1 MKIDYL
7 DVDNK
12 STEEKEKK
20 KAEFIAR
27 LKAAIKKQENK
38 EKNKNV
44 GTNKKKGTRS
54 SKTNKS
60 KS

>member
-20 KAEFIAR
+20 KAEFIKR

-38 EKNKNV
+38 ENKKDV
-44 GTNKKKGTRS
+44 GTNKKKGTKS
-54 SKTNKS
+54 SKANKS
-60 KS
+60 K

>member
-20 KAEFIAR
+20 KAEFIKR

-38 EKNKNV
+38 ENKKDV
-44 GTNKKKGTRS
+44 GTNKKKGTKS
-54 SKTNKS
+54 FKTNKS
-60 KS
+60 K

>member
-20 KAEFIAR
+20 KAEFIKR

-38 EKNKNV
+38 ENKKDV
-44 GTNKKKGTRS
+44 GTNKKKGTRG

-60 KS
+60 K

>member
-20 KAEFIAR
+20 KAEFITR

-38 EKNKNV
+38 ENKKDV
-44 GTNKKKGTRS
+44 GTNKKKGIRS

-60 KS
+60 K

>member
-20 KAEFIAR
+20 KAEFIER

-38 EKNKNV
+38 E
-44 GTNKKKGTRS
+44 NKKRCR
-54 SKTNKS
+54 NKQ
-60 KS
+60 KERN

>member
-1 MKIDYL
+1 MKIDFL
-7 DVDNK
+7 DVENK
-12 STEEKEKK
+12 SAEEKKLKK
-20 KAEFIAR
+20 EEFIAR

-54 SKTNKS
+54 SKTNK
-60 KS
+60 

>member
-20 KAEFIAR
+20 KAEFIER

-38 EKNKNV
+38 ENKKDV

-54 SKTNKS
+54 FKTNKS
-60 KS
+60 K

>member
-7 DVDNK
+7 DIDNK

-20 KAEFIAR
+20 KAEFIKR

-38 EKNKNV
+38 ENKKDV
-44 GTNKKKGTRS
+44 GTNKKKGTKS
-54 SKTNKS
+54 SKANKS
-60 KS
+60 K

>member
-1 MKIDYL
+1 MKIDFL
-7 DVDNK
+7 DVENK
-12 STEEKEKK
+12 STEEKKLKK
-20 KAEFIAR
+20 EEFIAR

-54 SKTNKS
+54 SKTNK
-60 KS
+60 

>member
-1 MKIDYL
+1 MKIDFL
-7 DVDNK
+7 DVENK
-12 STEEKEKK
+12 STEEKKLKK
-20 KAEFIAR
+20 EEFIAR

-54 SKTNKS
+54 SKANK
-60 KS
+60 

>member
-7 DVDNK
+7 DVENK
-12 STEEKEKK
+12 SAEEKKLKK
-20 KAEFIAR
+20 EEFIAR

-38 EKNKNV
+38 EKKNV
-44 GTNKKKGTRS
+44 GTNKKKGTKS

-60 KS
+60 K

>member
-20 KAEFIAR
+20 KAEFIKR

-38 EKNKNV
+38 ENKKDV

-60 KS
+60 K

>member
-12 STEEKEKK
+12 SAEEKEKK

-38 EKNKNV
+38 EKKKDV
-44 GTNKKKGTRS
+44 GTSKKKGTRS
-54 SKTNKS
+54 SKTNKQQ
-60 KS
+60 